1 MLPSSQFWMSMNKT
15 GAKEMNRSLTTIAAL
30 TLSLAA
36 IPLFAASNET
46 DFLQLR
52 EKRDEALANAAKPM
66 P

>member
-1 MLPSSQFWMSMNKT
+1 MNKT